1 MNTSKIKPNDLTLV
15 KKDQHFLG
23 QFRAMASL
31 CEILIDTADAELAL
45 QLATIAQAETRRI
58 ETKFSRYRKNNIVYA
73 INNSHGNAIE
83 LDAET
88 SALIDYAQLCY
99 NISDGLFDI
108 TSGVLRRAW
117 IFDGSEKI
125 PNQQTVNSILPF
137 IGWHQVTWKKPW
149 LSLPAGMEI
158 DLGGI
163 GKEYA
168 VDKVLQLLMSHTNEP
183 FLINFGGDLAVTG
196 PQKNQ
201 QPWQVGIE
209 TPDTTGEAKNILE
222 ISAGAL
228 ATSGDSKRFL
238 LRDGKRYGHI
248 MNPKTGFPIEDA
260 PRSITIAGSS
270 CTQAGTLSTLALL
283 QGAKAEEFLREQ
295 NAIFW
300 CLR

>member
-45 QLATIAQAETRRI
+45 QLTTIAQAETRRI
-58 ETKFSRYRKNNIVYA
+58 ETKFSRYRKDNIIFA

-117 IFDGSEKI
+117 IFDGSDKI
-125 PNQQTVNSILPF
+125 PDKNSIDNILPL
-137 IGWHQVTWKKPW
+137 IGWHQVTWQKPW
-149 LSLPAGMEI
+149 LTLPTGMEI

-183 FLINFGGDLAVTG
+183 FLINFGGDLAVSG

-248 MNPKTGFPIEDA
+248 MNPKTGFSIEDA

-283 QGAKAEEFLREQ
+283 QGAKAEEFLQEQ